1 MSGIIAPVDAKQ
13 KAARRRQNEGRKMK
27 RTEKFALGS
36 AAAGVVAGLA
46 LNHWA
51 DFLPTWCSVV
61 FGLFVAA
68 AIYKAQIEQAANESI
83 VDSKAIN
90 QK

>member
-1 MSGIIAPVDAKQ
+1 
-13 KAARRRQNEGRKMK
+13 MK

-36 AAAGVVAGLA
+36 AAAGVVAGIA
-46 LNHWA
+46 LHQWA

-61 FGLFVAA
+61 LGVFVAA
-68 AIYKAQIEQAANESI
+68 GLYKALIEQAANESI
-83 VDSKAIN
+83 VDSKSIN